1 MARCC
6 EELRV
11 SNFYVSLLVEGLGVA
26 FLVFIGGTVLL
37 RVDVSK
43 SSYIV
48 EASMVLGFTLA
59 VLSQCLKDV
68 SGSHMNPAIT
78 IACMLTRRVSLLR
91 AFMYIMFQ
99 CGGGILGAL
108 ALKEMT
114 PASKRGNLAMTV
126 LAEDISIV
134 KGIGYEMIFSFIYA
148 WVYFASKT
156 ARDTF
161 KGFGGPLAIG
171 LTYAI
176 SHIVILPFT
185 GCSLNPAR
193 SLGPAVMKEE
203 FEDQWIYAAGPILSA
218 SLAGLLHDFI
228 FAKARRRPR
237 PRSCSL
243 TCCKPSREEAA
254 QAKYVDEDYAHRHTI
269 IERPTDSGV

>member
-99 CGGGILGAL
+99 CGGGMKN
-108 ALKEMT
+108 LKNWR
-114 PASKRGNLAMTV
+114 SSFVTV
-126 LAEDISIV
+126 LCVQFSVFTKQYTFLELVLFDVLLLFLNFFQTIV
-134 KGIGYEMIFSFIYA
+134 
-148 WVYFASKT
+148 
-156 ARDTF
+156 
-161 KGFGGPLAIG
+161 
-171 LTYAI
+171 
-176 SHIVILPFT
+176 
-185 GCSLNPAR
+185 
-193 SLGPAVMKEE
+193 
-203 FEDQWIYAAGPILSA
+203 
-218 SLAGLLHDFI
+218 
-228 FAKARRRPR
+228 
-237 PRSCSL
+237 
-243 TCCKPSREEAA
+243 
-254 QAKYVDEDYAHRHTI
+254 
-269 IERPTDSGV
+269 